1 MEVGAKITTRSLGDV
16 CVVDVCGR
24 ITLSGGAGELGDT
37 LRDIA
42 SKGGK
47 KILVNLCEVSYLDSS
62 AIGELISGLTT
73 ITNLGG
79 KLKLLSL
86 NQRVMDLLRITKS
99 HAIFEIHDDEAA
111 ALRSFV

>member
-1 MEVGAKITTRSLGDV
+1 MGVRITTRSLGDV

-24 ITLSGGAGELGDT
+24 ITLSGGSAELGET
-37 LRDIA
+37 LQDIA
-42 SKGGK
+42 SKGCK
-47 KILVNLCEVSYLDSS
+47 KILVNLCDVSYLDSS

-99 HAIFEIHDDEAA
+99 HTIFEIHDDEDAA
-111 ALRSFV
+111 VRSFV

>member
-1 MEVGAKITTRSLGDV
+1 MGVKITTRSLGDV
-16 CVVDVCGR
+16 KVIDVCGR
-24 ITLSGGAGELGDT
+24 ITLSGGSAELGEAI
-37 LRDIA
+37 REIA
-42 SKGGK
+42 SNGGK
-47 KILVNLCEVSYLDSS
+47 KVLINLGEVTYLDSS

-73 ITNLGG
+73 LANLGG

-99 HAIFEIHDDEAA
+99 HTIFEIHDDEAA

>member
-1 MEVGAKITTRSLGDV
+1 MGVKITTRSLGDV
-16 CVVDVCGR
+16 RVVDVCGR
-24 ITLSGGAGELGDT
+24 ITLSGGSAELGET
-37 LRDIA
+37 LREIA

-47 KILVNLCEVSYLDSS
+47 KVLVNLGEVSYLDSS
-62 AIGELISGLTT
+62 AIGELISGFTT

-99 HAIFEIHDDEAA
+99 HTIFEIHDDEAA
-111 ALRSFV
+111 AVRSFV

>member
-1 MEVGAKITTRSLGDV
+1 MGVKITTRSLGDV

-24 ITLSGGAGELGDT
+24 ITLSGGSAELGET

-47 KILVNLCEVSYLDSS
+47 KVLVNLGEVSYLDSS
-62 AIGELISGLTT
+62 AIGELISGFTT
-73 ITNLGG
+73 ITNRGG

-86 NQRVMDLLRITKS
+86 NQRVMDLFRITKS
-99 HAIFEIHDDEAA
+99 NTIFEIHDDEAA
-111 ALRSFV
+111 AVRSFV

>member
-1 MEVGAKITTRSLGDV
+1 
-16 CVVDVCGR
+16 VDVCGR
-24 ITLSGGAGELGDT
+24 ITLSGGSAELGET
-37 LRDIA
+37 LREIA

-47 KILVNLCEVSYLDSS
+47 KVLVNLGEVSYLDSS
-62 AIGELISGLTT
+62 AIGELISGFTT

-99 HAIFEIHDDEAA
+99 HTIFEIHDDEAA
-111 ALRSFV
+111 AVRSFV

>member
-1 MEVGAKITTRSLGDV
+1 MEVGSKITTRSLDDV
-16 CVVDVCGR
+16 RVVDVGGR
-24 ITLSGGAGELGDT
+24 ITLSGGACELGDT

-47 KILVNLCEVSYLDSS
+47 KVLVNLAEVSYLDSS

-73 ITNLGG
+73 ITNQGG
-79 KLKLLSL
+79 KLKLVGLS
-86 NQRVMDLLRITKS
+86 QRVMDLLRITKS
-99 HAIFEIHDDEAA
+99 HTIFEIHDDEGS